1 MGRTDGTSWTGGVF
15 VDDGAALDSR
25 CRKEYRERI
34 NKVLEHI
41 GTHLDGDLSLATLS
55 GVAGFSPY
63 HFHRIFHSLVGET
76 IQTHVKRQRLA
87 SAAHKVLY
95 RPDLT
100 ITAIALDCGFSNPA
114 DFARSFTVEFG
125 MSASRYS
132 RQKRNKARES
142 GSSSHELQ
150 RPVMPAVSW
159 QDPGQVE
166 IRRMEDCR
174 IAYIRC
180 MGLSADRNNP
190 AIGKAFG
197 QLLRWGREHGYV
209 DASTRLLGVTLDNP
223 EVTPM
228 PLCRYDACI
237 TVPLRADAEGEI
249 GVRILPSSGE
259 YAVRSF
265 PKLGPAFEQTFFS
278 QVLAIYGSWLPGHGY
293 VPDDKPF
300 LEVFHMENAG
310 TENISMDFCIPI
322 LPMDAYSRK
331 A

>member
-1 MGRTDGTSWTGGVF
+1 M
-15 VDDGAALDSR
+15 DDGAAQDSR

-41 GTHLDGDLSLATLS
+41 GNHLDGDLSLAVLS

-76 IQTHVKRQRLA
+76 IQTHVKRLRLA
-87 SAAHKVLY
+87 SAAQKLLY
-95 RPDLT
+95 RSDLT

-114 DFARSFTVEFG
+114 DFARSFSAEFG
-125 MSASRYS
+125 MSASRYL
-132 RQKRNKARES
+132 RQKRNKARDS
-142 GSSSHELQ
+142 GSPSHALQ
-150 RPVMPAVSW
+150 MPVMPAVSW

-166 IRRMEDCR
+166 IRTLEDCR

-180 MGLSADRNNP
+180 MGLSVDRSNP
-190 AIGKAFG
+190 AIGRAFG
-197 QLLRWGREHGYV
+197 QLFRWGCAHGYV

-228 PLCRYDACI
+228 QHCRYDACI
-237 TVPLRADAEGEI
+237 TVPSRADAEGEV
-249 GVRILPSSGE
+249 GVRLLPSAGV
-259 YAVRSF
+259 YAVRPF
-265 PKLGPAFEQTFFS
+265 PRLGPSFEQTFFS
-278 QVLAIYGSWLPGHGY
+278 QVLAMYGRWLPDHGY

-300 LEVFHMENAG
+300 LEVFHSEAG

-322 LPMDAYSRK
+322 LPMDSSSHK